1 MNVWKIDVF
10 ANNSDQDIACCT
22 LLVRGNTESEATRL
36 ALDDA
41 KARPIHDS
49 PHVVPRGLASKDE
62 ARRIADEET
71 VLLIRY
77 GH

>member
-1 MNVWKIDVF
+1 MSVWKIDVF
-10 ANNSDQDIACCT
+10 PNNTDQGIACCT
-22 LLVRGNTESEATRL
+22 VLARSNTEAEARRL

-41 KARPIHDS
+41 KARSVHDS
-49 PHVVPRGLASKDE
+49 PHVVLRGLATHDE
-62 ARRIADEET
+62 ARGMTDQET